1 MLKYFSKIEKN
12 NQVYSCDMI
21 RITFCAD
28 KCRFNEIAYFI
39 NFDCGCRPDV
49 EIYPMDTR
57 FAHYKYLVTFRYD
70 DEATMTCGC
79 GFNGPRAEDNFRG
92 FVEFNPNKV
101 ADIDQFQKD
110 FAFLRSC
117 FGVYEV
123 PRIDVAVDLPSKRE
137 NVFLRKD
144 SRKYRLDYKSAPD
157 KSEYLGVRNTPGRVK
172 VYNKSL
178 ESKLAQPLTRIEITT
193 EPTIDDFRKH
203 IPEVYDFGIPV
214 QQTLFQTLNKTDQV
228 LLDLLLAAI
237 VENRD
242 HGMNLFNSLGRSK
255 REKLKPF
262 ILPEAAHVKYDLDCV
277 RQLFDNIRQQFQI
290 SF

>member
-1 MLKYFSKIEKN
+1 M
-12 NQVYSCDMI
+12 
-21 RITFCAD
+21 
-28 KCRFNEIAYFI
+28 
-39 NFDCGCRPDV
+39 
-49 EIYPMDTR
+49 
-57 FAHYKYLVTFRYD
+57 
-70 DEATMTCGC
+70 
-79 GFNGPRAEDNFRG
+79 PR
-92 FVEFNPNKV
+92 
-101 ADIDQFQKD
+101 
-110 FAFLRSC
+110 L
-117 FGVYEV
+117 
-123 PRIDVAVDLPSKRE
+123 DVAVDLPSKRE

-214 QQTLFQTLNKTDQV
+214 QQTLFQSLNKTDQV

-262 ILPEAAHVKYDLDCV
+262 ILPEVVHVKYDLDCV
-277 RQLFDNIRQQFQI
+277 RQLFDNIRQQFHI